1 MKGLIVRY
9 YAIYVFLLALFA
21 AISYFVPQIELQPD
35 NAYIVS
41 VVCIFF
47 LFTIPA
53 TLKLF
58 SVKTKGNKKLKTKE
72 EKEENYMLW
81 AKIQMY
87 MIALPAVVAAIG
99 YGFLRDKSTI
109 FFFFLAFVALIMCK
123 PSNKKMEECSSSE
136 DEMI

>member
-1 MKGLIVRY
+1 MKGLITRY
-9 YAIYVFLLALFA
+9 YVIYVLLLALFA
-21 AISYFVPQIELQPD
+21 SIHFLMPQIELNPD

-58 SVKTKGNKKLKTKE
+58 SVKTKGNKRLKTKE
-72 EKEENYMLW
+72 EKEANYIIW
-81 AKIQMY
+81 SKIQMY
-87 MIALPAVVAAIG
+87 LVALPAVVSAIG

-109 FFFFLAFVALIMCK
+109 FCYLIAFVALIMCK
-123 PSNKKMEECSSSE
+123 PSNQKMEECSSSE

>member
-21 AISYFVPQIELQPD
+21 AISYFVPQIELTPD

-47 LFTIPA
+47 VFTIPA

-72 EKEENYMLW
+72 EKE
-81 AKIQMY
+81 AKKQVEGQFDLFDVKFSDISRELDKINVNELTPIEALNTLVKLKD
-87 MIALPAVVAAIG
+87 MI
-99 YGFLRDKSTI
+99 K
-109 FFFFLAFVALIMCK
+109 
-123 PSNKKMEECSSSE
+123 
-136 DEMI
+136 

>member
-1 MKGLIVRY
+1 MKGLIIRY
-9 YAIYVFLLALFA
+9 YTIYVFLLALFA
-21 AISYFVPQIELQPD
+21 AISYFVPQIELTPD
-35 NAYIVS
+35 NAYVVS

-53 TLKLF
+53 KLKLF

-72 EKEENYMLW
+72 EKEANYMLW
-81 AKIQMY
+81 AQIQMY

-109 FFFFLAFVALIMCK
+109 FCYLIAFVALILCK
-123 PSNKKMEECSSSE
+123 PSKEKMEDCSRDD
-136 DEMI
+136 DEI

>member
-1 MKGLIVRY
+1 MKGLIARY
-9 YAIYVFLLALFA
+9 YIIYVLLLALFTC
-21 AISYFVPQIELQPD
+21 IHFLMPQIELTPD
-35 NAYIVS
+35 NAYIAS

-53 TLKLF
+53 SLKLF

-72 EKEENYMLW
+72 EKEANYMLW
-81 AKIQMY
+81 AQIQMY

-109 FFFFLAFVALIMCK
+109 FCYLIAFVALIMCK

-136 DEMI
+136 DEII

>member
-1 MKGLIVRY
+1 MKGLITRY
-9 YAIYVFLLALFA
+9 YVIYVLLLALFA
-21 AISYFVPQIELQPD
+21 SIHFLMPQIELNPD

-47 LFTIPA
+47 LLTIPA

-58 SVKTKGNKKLKTKE
+58 SVKTKGNKRLKTKE
-72 EKEENYMLW
+72 EKEANYMLW

-87 MIALPAVVAAIG
+87 MIALPAVIAAIG

-109 FFFFLAFVALIMCK
+109 FCYLIAFVALILCK
-123 PSNKKMEECSSSE
+123 PSNQKMEECSSSE
-136 DEMI
+136 DENI

>member
-1 MKGLIVRY
+1 MKGLIARY
-9 YAIYVFLLALFA
+9 YIIYVLLLVLFA
-21 AISYFVPQIELQPD
+21 CVHFFTPQMELTPD
-35 NAYIVS
+35 NAYIAS

-109 FFFFLAFVALIMCK
+109 FCYLIAFVALIMCK

>member
-58 SVKTKGNKKLKTKE
+58 SVKTKGNKKLKTRE
-72 EKEENYMLW
+72 EKEANYILW
-81 AKIQMY
+81 AQIQMY
-87 MIALPAVVAAIG
+87 MVALPAVVSAIG
-99 YGFLRDKSTI
+99 YGFLKDKSTI
-109 FFFFLAFVALIMCK
+109 FCYLIAFIALIMCK
-123 PSNKKMEECSSSE
+123 PSKEKMEDCCRDT
-136 DEMI
+136 DEI